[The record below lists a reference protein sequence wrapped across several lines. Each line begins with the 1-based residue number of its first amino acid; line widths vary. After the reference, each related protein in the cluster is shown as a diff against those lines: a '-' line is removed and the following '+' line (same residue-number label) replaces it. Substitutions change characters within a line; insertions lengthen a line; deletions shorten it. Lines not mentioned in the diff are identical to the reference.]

1 MGLGTRPYLSLCT
14 LALWNVSILFVQEL
28 QVYHEGGKHETQPG
42 EFHVTVEFHVTIDLN
57 IHVYWCNSPLQYD
70 ADMDYK
76 SFEDDFM

>member
-14 LALWNVSILFVQEL
+14 LALSILFVQEL

-42 EFHVTVEFHVTIDLN
+42 EFHVTIDLN
-57 IHVYWCNSPLQYD
+57 IHVYWCNSPFQYD

>member
-1 MGLGTRPYLSLCT
+1 MKL
-14 LALWNVSILFVQEL
+14 N
-28 QVYHEGGKHETQPG
+28 QVRARY
-42 EFHVTVEFHVTIDLN
+42 TIDLN